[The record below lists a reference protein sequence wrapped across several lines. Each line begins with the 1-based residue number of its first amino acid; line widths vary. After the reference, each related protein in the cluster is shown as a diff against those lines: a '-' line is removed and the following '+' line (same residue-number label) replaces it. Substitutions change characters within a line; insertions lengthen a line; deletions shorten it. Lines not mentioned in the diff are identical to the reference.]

1 MVKNSIF
8 TIENIHDTYLKWMH
22 EVESGS
28 ARKYRFINA
37 VKDMPLEK
45 QYEMEQWLV
54 AAFAIGLEY
63 GYNFATT
70 DDIGDDIL

>member
-8 TIENIHDTYLKWMH
+8 TIENIHDMYLKWMH
-22 EVESGS
+22 EVERGS

-63 GYNFATT
+63 GYNAATTGTT
-70 DDIGDDIL
+70 DDIL